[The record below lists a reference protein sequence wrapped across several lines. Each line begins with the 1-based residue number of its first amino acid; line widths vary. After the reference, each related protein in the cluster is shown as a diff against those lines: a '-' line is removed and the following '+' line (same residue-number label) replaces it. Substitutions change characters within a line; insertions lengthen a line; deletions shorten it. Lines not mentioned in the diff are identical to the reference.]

1 MPEPVL
7 VIACGALAREIVA
20 LKDRY
25 GWHHLHLRCLDAS
38 LHNRPAEIPGRLRET
53 IERHRDDYADIFVAY
68 ADCGTA
74 GGIDAV
80 LRETGATRLDGA
92 HCYEFYAGRRA
103 FARHADEAPG
113 TFFLTDFLAR
123 HFDRLVVEALG
134 LDRHPEL
141 RDAYFGHYTR
151 LLYLS
156 QTEDASLLAR
166 ARRAADRLGLCFE
179 HRHTGYG
186 ALESTL
192 TAHIGTV
199 AERSAHGSQNP
210 DLLA

>member
-20 LKDRY
+20 LKERH
-25 GWHHLHLRCLDAS
+25 GWDHLHLRCLDAT
-38 LHNRPAEIPGRLRET
+38 LHNRPAEIPGRLRDT
-53 IERHRDDYADIFVAY
+53 IEAHRGDYADVFVAY

-80 LRETGATRLDGA
+80 LRETGATRLYGA
-92 HCYEFYAGRRA
+92 HCYEFFAGRAA
-103 FARHADEAPG
+103 FARYAEEAPG

-123 HFDRLVVEALG
+123 HFDRLVIDALA

-141 RDAYFGHYTR
+141 RDSYFGHYSR

-156 QTEDASLLAR
+156 QTEDALLLSR
-166 ARRAADRLGLCFE
+166 ARRAADRLGLRFE
-179 HRHTGYG
+179 HRHAGYG
-186 ALESTL
+186 ELESSLKARLSTM
-192 TAHIGTV
+192 AAG
-199 AERSAHGSQNP
+199 SAHGPQNP